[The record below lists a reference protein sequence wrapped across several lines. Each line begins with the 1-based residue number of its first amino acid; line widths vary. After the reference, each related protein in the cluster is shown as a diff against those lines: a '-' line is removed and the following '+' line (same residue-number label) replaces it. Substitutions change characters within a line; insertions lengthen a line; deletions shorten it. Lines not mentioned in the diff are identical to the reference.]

1 MRIGLIAHDGK
12 KNLMQNFCVAY
23 KRILSAHELYAT
35 GATGAQIEKEIGI
48 PIHKFLAGPLGGTE
62 QLSSMIEN
70 NQLDALI
77 FLRDPRQASAK
88 DPDMNTIL
96 RFCDLNNIPVATN
109 LATAEI
115 LILAIQRGDLDWRQ
129 YV

>member
-1 MRIGLIAHDGK
+1 MRIGLIAHDAK

-23 KRILSAHELYAT
+23 KRILGMHDLYAT
-35 GATGAQIEKEIGI
+35 GTTGLLVEKAAGLQV
-48 PIHKFLAGPLGGTE
+48 HKLLAGPLGGTE
-62 QLSSMIEN
+62 QLSAMIES

-77 FLRDPRQASAK
+77 FLRDPRHIQPRGVDVNS
-88 DPDMNTIL
+88 TVRL
-96 RFCDLNNIPVATN
+96 CDLNNIPIATN

-115 LILAIQRGDLDWRQ
+115 LVLAIQRGDLDWRQ